1 MKRILFSAVFFSS
14 LFYVPDSY
22 SQTFLLNSPDGQI
35 QFEVQAG
42 EKILF
47 AVFYK
52 DRWILDRSG
61 FELKFDQAP
70 VFGLDV
76 SVTEIKNDQVD
87 ETWEPVAGAFSQV
100 QNQCNQ
106 MSLKI
111 CENRFPKREILFT
124 VRAYNDGIAFRYTI
138 PESWKRFIPTYEQ
151 RNWILLAEER
161 TEFSFFE
168 DHTAW
173 VADYGSYAT
182 HQEAEFNPV
191 TLSELSAEAI
201 IGLPLLVKINKE
213 MYAAITEANLTNWA
227 GMYLRKNGSNKTGN
241 GFSLVSDLSP
251 LPGGSNG
258 RVKIIPGA
266 ASPWRVLMLGPSP
279 GKLVESQIIN
289 NLNDPCALQDPSW
302 IEPGISAWD
311 HWWSGEVQMDTK
323 TIKEYI
329 QLAAEMGW
337 EYMLIDWHWYGPP
350 FITEGEWRANP
361 AADITTV
368 NPEVDMPDVLDFAK
382 KKNVKL
388 ILWLLWDHVEK
399 QMEEAF
405 PLYEKWGIAGVK
417 IDFMARDD
425 QEMVQW
431 YHKVVKKAALHHLV
445 VDFHGAYKPTG
456 WSRTY
461 PNLLTREGVL
471 GNEYSKW
478 SSRITPEHNV
488 TLPFTRMLA
497 GPMDYTPGAFLNVTP
512 ENFRTGAPAEVM
524 NTRAHQLAMFVVYF
538 SPYTVACDH
547 PDHYRNQPGIE
558 FLKEVPTTWDD
569 TRVLAGEVGE
579 YIFMARKKGER
590 WYLGGMTNSE
600 RREIT
605 LKLDF
610 LPAGNYDLHYFRD
623 ASDSDLH
630 PQRIDTGILKVE
642 AGQEIDL
649 EMAPGGGYAGWIE

>member
-1 MKRILFSAVFFSS
+1 MKQIFFSAFFIGC
-14 LFYVPDSY
+14 LFYAANSF
-22 SQTFLLNSPDGQI
+22 SQTFLLNSPDGRI

-42 EKILF
+42 SHIQF
-47 AVFYK
+47 AVYYNGREVI
-52 DRWILDRSG
+52 DHSG
-61 FELKFDQAP
+61 IELKFDQAP
-70 VFGLDV
+70 IFGREV
-76 SVTEIKNDQVD
+76 SVVNIQNEQIK
-87 ETWEPVAGAFSQV
+87 ETWSPVAGNYKEV

-106 MSLKI
+106 MTMLI
-111 CENRFPKREILFT
+111 RENKFPERDILLT
-124 VRAYNDGIAFRYTI
+124 ARAYDDGIAFRYTI

-151 RNWILLAEER
+151 RNWILLEEER
-161 TEFSFFE
+161 TEFTFVK
-168 DHTAW
+168 DHKAW
-173 VADYGSYAT
+173 LADYGSYAS
-182 HQEAEFNPV
+182 HQESEFLPMAI
-191 TLSELSAEAI
+191 SEISTAAI
-201 IGLPLLVKINKE
+201 IGLPFLVRIDE
-213 MYAAITEANLTNWA
+213 DIYAAVSEADLTDWA
-227 GMYLRKNGSNKTGN
+227 GMYLRKKVSEEKNNDY
-241 GFSLVSDLSP
+241 SLVSDLSP
-251 LPGGSNG
+251 LPQGNG
-258 RVKIIPGA
+258 RVKIVPGTP
-266 ASPWRVLMLGPSP
+266 SPWRVLMVGSSP

-302 IEPGISAWD
+302 IKPGISAWD
-311 HWWSGEVQMDTK
+311 HWWSGEVQMDTR

-329 QLAAEMGW
+329 QLASDMGW
-337 EYMLIDWHWYGPP
+337 RYMLIDWHWYGPP

-361 AADITTV
+361 EADITSV
-368 NPEVDMPDVLDFAK
+368 NPEVDMPEVLDFAAK
-382 KKNVKL
+382 RNVKL

-431 YHKVVKKAALHHLV
+431 YHKVVKKAAQHHLV

-512 ENFRTGAPAEVM
+512 GDFRAGVPAEVM

-547 PDHYRNQPGIE
+547 PDHYRNEPGIE

-569 TRVLAGEVGE
+569 TRVLSGEVGE
-579 YIFMARKKGER
+579 YIVMARKKEGR
-590 WYLGGMTNSE
+590 WYLGAMTNSQK
-600 RREIT
+600 RMISI
-605 LKLDF
+605 KFDF
-610 LPAGNYDLHYFRD
+610 LSTGRYDLHFFGD
-623 ASDSDLH
+623 APDSDLK
-630 PQRIDTGILKVE
+630 PKKINIGTMKIE
-642 AGQEIDL
+642 AGQEIEL
-649 EMAPGGGYAGWIE
+649 ELAPGGGFAGWIE